1 MFDKKTRLNR
11 MLLRAAKRGDE
22 NKALLALAQGAEM
35 NGGPAAPLVAAITA
49 GKWSMACLLVEKGAD
64 VQGAPPAK
72 TPLIHAVERG
82 DPAIVRLLLE
92 AGAAPDAVHTYM
104 TSHSYQVENKNSG
117 VGGFFRETSYYTT
130 QTPHHVTAL
139 TLAAHAGNSEIV
151 RLLLGA
157 GASRDL
163 PGKDGMNAVGC
174 AEAGGHTR
182 VAALLRAAPA
192 PAPEPEPAPAPACA
206 PVAAPQA
213 AEQRALDIV
222 FKHALGECVLEEI
235 YDFTAR
241 ERISVIRKGE
251 AGPVE
256 ISTRE
261 TFDALADTP
270 SLRAAFDE
278 HVRRGGIIP
287 EKEVFSRKLDKP
299 RINKPQNGFSG
310 N

>member
-35 NGGPAAPLVAAITA
+35 NGGPATPLVAAITA

-117 VGGFFRETSYYTT
+117 VGGFFRETSYYTV

-174 AEAGGHTR
+174 AEASGHTR

-192 PAPEPEPAPAPACA
+192 PAPAPAAA
-206 PVAAPQA
+206 PVAAPE

-222 FKHALGECVLEEI
+222 FKHALGECILEEI
-235 YDFTAR
+235 FDFTAR
-241 ERISVIRKGE
+241 ERISLIRKGA
-251 AGPVE
+251 AGAVE

-278 HVRRGGIIP
+278 HVRRGGTLA
-287 EKEVFSRKLDKP
+287 EKEIFSRKLDKP
-299 RINKPQNGFSG
+299 RMNKPQSGFSRD
-310 N
+310 